1 MRPITLELS
10 AFGPYASKTVIEMD
24 RLGDQGIYLITG
36 NTGAGKS
43 TIFDAI
49 CYVLYG
55 DASGPNKI
63 PAMLRSKY
71 AEPNTPTYVEM
82 TFEHFGKIYRI
93 KRNPEYMRPSKKGDK
108 VTKNV
113 ANAEIEFPDGRI
125 VTKIKEVTIEVE
137 NLLGINRDQFSQI
150 VMLAQ
155 GDFLKLLVAETKDRQ
170 DILRKLFKTQYYELL
185 GNKVKEKSNAL
196 TKEVKSERDRVDQ
209 YINDIL
215 IDEDDPLSVDVNKA
229 KCENMPT
236 NQVMDLLNK
245 IIEKDEDILNKL
257 DNELEDVKQELEK
270 VNSNIGLANTV
281 NKAKEDLEKSNKKLQ
296 ENEEKTESIETTFIK
311 ARDELQVRDKYQGDI
326 AKLKEELEQYDTYD
340 ELKKKIEETKNKLA
354 DYETKLEE
362 SNKKYISS
370 KDSLLNFKTRLKELE
385 NAGTNLAN
393 LKNQNESLK
402 NKDTELKSIEDKLNE
417 WDDKQKEIKDLREK
431 YIEKDKVFREKNAIY
446 EHMDKAFRDGQ
457 AGILA
462 MNLEEGIPCPVCGA
476 TTHPNLASL
485 KDEVPTKEALDK
497 AKDDVK
503 KARDKATSTSQD
515 IKVLSNALEIIEK
528 DLKERCNKSFDKE
541 VDINEIKPL
550 LGTKESEIKDL
561 KTQITNKINVE
572 MSNVKEKDD
581 ISNKKIPEL
590 EESITTL
597 DETIN
602 KLNGDIS
609 TNKANLENDIKQ
621 AESTKKKLRHD
632 SKKEAL
638 DYIKKLEEEVT
649 RIQKTYE
656 EAENN
661 RNTHANELVRLKEQI
676 KSSKDIINA
685 NKEVDFKKV
694 FEEKEQLDIKQKSL
708 IKKKTD
714 ISSRNHTNTSVRN
727 NINKLSQA
735 ISKKEEKLTWIKALS
750 DTVNGDINGKDKV
763 TFETYI
769 QSVYFERIL
778 KRANLRLLK
787 MSGEQYELKRMEEAE
802 KKSGKTGLD
811 IEVIDHY
818 NGTKRSV
825 KSLSG
830 GESFMASLS
839 LALGLSDEV
848 QSRAGGIQIDTM
860 FVDEGFGSLDSDTL
874 DKAYNALVG
883 VSNGNKL
890 IGIISHVE
898 GLKSKID
905 KMLVVTKGKEGGSK
919 VEIIV

>member
-82 TFEHFGKIYRI
+82 TFEHFGKTYRI

-281 NKAKEDLEKSNKKLQ
+281 NKAKEDLEKNNKKLQ
-296 ENEEKTESIETTFIK
+296 ESEEKTESIETTFIK

-370 KDSLLNFKTRLKELE
+370 KDSLLNLKTRLKELE

-431 YIEKDKVFREKNAIY
+431 YIEKDKVFCEKSAIY

-485 KDEVPTKEALDK
+485 KDEVPTKEELDK
-497 AKDDVK
+497 AGDDVK

-550 LGTKESEIKDL
+550 LGTKESEIQDL

-590 EESITTL
+590 E
-597 DETIN
+597 
-602 KLNGDIS
+602 
-609 TNKANLENDIKQ
+609 
-621 AESTKKKLRHD
+621 
-632 SKKEAL
+632 
-638 DYIKKLEEEVT
+638 
-649 RIQKTYE
+649 
-656 EAENN
+656 
-661 RNTHANELVRLKEQI
+661 
-676 KSSKDIINA
+676 
-685 NKEVDFKKV
+685 
-694 FEEKEQLDIKQKSL
+694 
-708 IKKKTD
+708 
-714 ISSRNHTNTSVRN
+714 
-727 NINKLSQA
+727 
-735 ISKKEEKLTWIKALS
+735 
-750 DTVNGDINGKDKV
+750 
-763 TFETYI
+763 
-769 QSVYFERIL
+769 
-778 KRANLRLLK
+778 
-787 MSGEQYELKRMEEAE
+787 
-802 KKSGKTGLD
+802 
-811 IEVIDHY
+811 
-818 NGTKRSV
+818 
-825 KSLSG
+825 
-830 GESFMASLS
+830 
-839 LALGLSDEV
+839 
-848 QSRAGGIQIDTM
+848 
-860 FVDEGFGSLDSDTL
+860 
-874 DKAYNALVG
+874 
-883 VSNGNKL
+883 
-890 IGIISHVE
+890 
-898 GLKSKID
+898 
-905 KMLVVTKGKEGGSK
+905 
-919 VEIIV
+919 

>member
-82 TFEHFGKIYRI
+82 TFEHVGKIYRI

-245 IIEKDEDILNKL
+245 IIEKDEDILNEL

-281 NKAKEDLEKSNKKLQ
+281 NKAKEDLEKNNKKLQ

-485 KDEVPTKEALDK
+485 KDEV
-497 AKDDVK
+497 
-503 KARDKATSTSQD
+503 R
-515 IKVLSNALEIIEK
+515 NAIPVAY
-528 DLKERCNKSFDKE
+528 CAY
-541 VDINEIKPL
+541 L
-550 LGTKESEIKDL
+550 LGLVQERLIV
-561 KTQITNKINVE
+561 QILF
-572 MSNVKEKDD
+572 
-581 ISNKKIPEL
+581 PEL
-590 EESITTL
+590 NAGRT
-597 DETIN
+597 
-602 KLNGDIS
+602 
-609 TNKANLENDIKQ
+609 
-621 AESTKKKLRHD
+621 
-632 SKKEAL
+632 AL
-638 DYIKKLEEEVT
+638 QGVL
-649 RIQKTYE
+649 
-656 EAENN
+656 
-661 RNTHANELVRLKEQI
+661 HL
-676 KSSKDIINA
+676 
-685 NKEVDFKKV
+685 F
-694 FEEKEQLDIKQKSL
+694 
-708 IKKKTD
+708 
-714 ISSRNHTNTSVRN
+714 
-727 NINKLSQA
+727 
-735 ISKKEEKLTWIKALS
+735 
-750 DTVNGDINGKDKV
+750 
-763 TFETYI
+763 I
-769 QSVYFERIL
+769 QS
-778 KRANLRLLK
+778 LLSCPGAVSHRVK
-787 MSGEQYELKRMEEAE
+787 QHGVPKFFFAVSHKFPPVPR
-802 KKSGKTGLD
+802 KT
-811 IEVIDHY
+811 VP
-818 NGTKRSV
+818 
-825 KSLSG
+825 
-830 GESFMASLS
+830 
-839 LALGLSDEV
+839 
-848 QSRAGGIQIDTM
+848 
-860 FVDEGFGSLDSDTL
+860 
-874 DKAYNALVG
+874 
-883 VSNGNKL
+883 
-890 IGIISHVE
+890 
-898 GLKSKID
+898 
-905 KMLVVTKGKEGGSK
+905 VT
-919 VEIIV
+919 V